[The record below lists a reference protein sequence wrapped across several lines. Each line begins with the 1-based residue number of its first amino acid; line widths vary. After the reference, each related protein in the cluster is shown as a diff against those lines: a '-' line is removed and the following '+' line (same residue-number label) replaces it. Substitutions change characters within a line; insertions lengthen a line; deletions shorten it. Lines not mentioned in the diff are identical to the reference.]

1 MVLLTVSSSI
11 DVDAAGDD
19 ELDDD
24 DAKDTL
30 RN

>member
-11 DVDAAGDD
+11 NVDAAGDD

-24 DAKDTL
+24 AKDTL